1 MRRPGREE
9 VERWWGLLYRA
20 GNRFLDHN
28 LVDWGGALTFY
39 LVLSLIPTVVILIAL
54 LGVIG
59 SSVTQPVLENLSEL
73 SPGAPRTVVQDGVS
87 ELTSN
92 RGTAGVALLIGL
104 AATVWTA
111 SSYVGSF
118 LRGVNV
124 IAEVHER
131 TPFWK
136 RRPLQ
141 MGITVGLILGLAVCS
156 LAVVITG
163 PLARD
168 VAHALGLDDLVDLW
182 DLLKWPLVVV
192 VVMVLFALLY
202 WSAPPFRAHG
212 FRLLT
217 AGSIVAGLIW
227 GLASA
232 GFGIYVANFDSY
244 NKTYGSLAGVVIFF
258 VWLWLSNMAL
268 LYGAELNAELDR
280 ERAVAD

>member
-1 MRRPGREE
+1 MRRPARDELD
-9 VERWWGLLYRA
+9 RWWGLLYRA
-20 GNRFLDHN
+20 GNRFVDHN
-28 LVDWGGALTFY
+28 LTDWAGALTFY
-39 LVLSLIPTVVILIAL
+39 LVLSLVPTLVILIAA

-59 SSVTQPVLENLSEL
+59 NSVTEPILDNISEL
-73 SPGAPRTVVQDGVS
+73 SPGAPRNVVQDGVA

-92 RGTAGVALLIGL
+92 QGTAGVALLIGL
-104 AATVWTA
+104 GATLWTA
-111 SSYVGSF
+111 SAYVGSF

-124 IAEVHER
+124 IAGVHER

-141 MGITVGLILGLAVCS
+141 MAITVGLILLLAVCS

-168 VAHALGLDDLVDLW
+168 VAHALGLDQVVDLW
-182 DLLKWPLVVV
+182 DLVKWPLIVV

-217 AGSIVAGLIW
+217 PGSIVAGLIW

-232 GFGIYVANFDSY
+232 GFGIYVANFDNY
-244 NKTYGSLAGVVIFF
+244 NETYGSLAGVVIFF

-280 ERAVAD
+280 ERAV